1 MSYFYDVV
9 IKNGEVVDPAGGNS
23 GKLDVATKAG
33 RIAAVERFIPAK
45 AARRLIDAQDKLV
58 LPGLVDSHSHVYAG
72 STYWGINPDALSW
85 RTGVTTWV
93 DAGSAGAYNIGGLR
107 RLAHDVAPTVQ
118 AFINISAIGLVGE
131 TGELRD
137 LSICDSDL
145 CAQAVSRE
153 AGFVVGVKARMSKR
167 SIGESGIEPLKRAL
181 SAAEMSGTPVMVH
194 IGASPPSLDEVVR
207 LLRPGDILTHCAC
220 DGDMSLVGPDGNV
233 MDYVRRAVESG
244 VILDLGHGSGS
255 FSFPVAEA
263 MIAQGFAPRIISSD
277 IHARSVY
284 GPVFDL
290 PTCMSKMLSLG
301 MSLTDV
307 VKAATAEPARALG
320 LSSGTGSLSIGASAD
335 VAIFSLERGQFNFYD
350 VNGASRAGTQ
360 MLQNTLTMVAGV
372 ELEPRIDEPPLPWID
387 VPERALVDRTAN
399 LRRSLSLEGLTPAD
413 FPSSGRIQPSKIKG

>member
-23 GKLDVATKAG
+23 GKLDVAIKAG

-58 LPGLVDSHSHVYAG
+58 LPGLVDAHSHVFAG

-107 RLAHDVAPTVQ
+107 RLAHDIAPAVR
-118 AFINISAIGLVGE
+118 ALINISAIGLVGE

-145 CAQAVSRE
+145 CAQTIGDQ

-167 SIGESGIEPLKRAL
+167 SIGESGIEPLRRAL
-181 SAAEMSGTPVMVH
+181 RAAEMSGTPVMVH
-194 IGASPPSLDEVVR
+194 IGASPPSLEDVVK

-220 DGDMSLVGPDGNV
+220 DGDMSLVGPDGHV
-233 MDYVRRAVESG
+233 KDYVRSAVDSG

-255 FSFPVAEA
+255 FSFSVAEA
-263 MIAQGFAPRIISSD
+263 MIAQGFAPKIISSD

-290 PTCMSKMLSLG
+290 PTCMSKMLNLG
-301 MSLTDV
+301 MSLIDV
-307 VKAATAEPARALG
+307 VEAATAEPARALG
-320 LSSGTGSLSIGASAD
+320 LSSGVGSLSVGASAD
-335 VAIFSLERGQFNFYD
+335 IAIFSLERGEFNFYD
-350 VNGASRAGTQ
+350 VNGASRVGTQ
-360 MLQNTLTMVAGV
+360 MLKNTLTMVSGM
-372 ELEPRIDEPPLPWID
+372 ELGPRTDELPPLWID
-387 VPERALVDRTAN
+387 VPEGARLDRTAN

-413 FPSSGRIQPSKIKG
+413 FPNSGRIQPSKIRE